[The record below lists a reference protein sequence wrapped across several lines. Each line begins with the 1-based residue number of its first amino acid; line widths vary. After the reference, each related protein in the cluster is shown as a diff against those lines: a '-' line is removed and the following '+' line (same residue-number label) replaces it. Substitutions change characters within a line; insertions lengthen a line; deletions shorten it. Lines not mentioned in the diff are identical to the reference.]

1 MRLALF
7 LTGVV
12 ASATAFSPSAT
23 TSKLSWSLQESTVAE
38 PEVEVAEE
46 ATVAEEVPAAPTS
59 GLTMKTVRKTI
70 DNLTK
75 ENFDESLS
83 MLEPFLVNE
92 AGVSI
97 YSKSMRRLARQAKV
111 LGAEMPA
118 SFALDAKATAPRRAK
133 QDAFIKEK
141 EEERMAAE
149 AAEEETETPS
159 EEDAPTPAEEA

>member
-1 MRLALF
+1 MRIALI

-12 ASATAFSPSAT
+12 ASVTAFSPSAT
-23 TSKLSWSLQESTVAE
+23 SRVSSSLQESAVAE
-38 PEVEVAEE
+38 PEVAAAIEE
-46 ATVAEEVPAAPTS
+46 DIVIEDVPSAPTS
-59 GLTMKTVRKTI
+59 GLTMKAVRKSI

-75 ENFDESLS
+75 ENFEESLS

-97 YSKSMRRLARQAKV
+97 YSKSMRRIARQAKV
-111 LGAEMPA
+111 LGTEVPA
-118 SFALDAKATAPRRAK
+118 SFALDAKATAARRAK

-149 AAEEETETPS
+149 EVDEETETP
-159 EEDAPTPAEEA
+159 EEDAPNEEDA